1 MATPTPLLSL
11 NAAESAGSYESG
23 VKLDR
28 FSYDDAVVRKFVLA
42 TVLWGVVGMLVGV
55 IIALQLAA
63 PYFNF
68 GHTPFGEYLSYGRLR
83 PLHTNAVIFA
93 FAGNALF
100 GAIYYSTPRLLK
112 TPMFSRLLS
121 NIHFWGWQ
129 AIIVS
134 AALTLPL
141 GITQGKEYA
150 ELEWPI
156 DIAVVLIWVVF
167 ALNFFGTLATR
178 RERHLYVAVWFYI
191 ATVIAI
197 AVLYIFNNI
206 VMPAGW
212 LKSYSI
218 YAGSQDAFMQWW
230 YGHNAVAFFL
240 TTPFLGLMYYFLPKA
255 ADRPVFSYR
264 LSIVHFWSL
273 VFIYIWAG
281 PHHLHY
287 TSVPEWASTLGMLF
301 SVMLWMPSWGG
312 MLNGLLTLRGAWH
325 RVAADPILKFYVVAV
340 TFYGMSTFEGPLL
353 SVKSVNA
360 LSHYTDWTIAHVHAG
375 ALGWVGFMSFGMA
388 YWLAPRLFQTGTI
401 AKPNWVGLHFWLG
414 TIGMLLYIIPI
425 YAAGL
430 TQGLMWRAFN
440 AEGFLQ
446 FPDFIETVTI
456 LIPMY
461 WFRVLGGGIYLVG
474 AILCFVNILL
484 TWARRPKVYDV
495 PVFEAAPLAKGYRAH
510 PIPGSSLPKGIV
522 LDVAHKLDVFG
533 QLNWHRKWEGL
544 PLLFTI
550 FVVIGVVSASLFE
563 IIPLFTRTSDIVRI
577 KTVTPYSPLEL
588 TGREIYIAEGCA
600 NCHSQMI
607 RPMRAETDRYGE
619 YSKPGEAVYDHPF
632 LFGSRRVGP
641 DLARVG
647 KKIPSALWHLRHLN
661 LPTDTSPG
669 SIMPSYP
676 HLVDKAMDWS
686 RITANVNAMVALGV
700 DYDEATVRDAERLAK
715 EQAKKIADQVV
726 AEAGPNG
733 MEDKQVVALIAYL
746 MRLGTDLDKP
756 VDVAPAVAGT
766 DMGEPIARHD
776 GANLSPS
783 GSQHVGGE

>member
-1 MATPTPLLSL
+1 MATPTPLLSP
-11 NAAESAGSYESG
+11 NAAESSGGYEAG

-28 FSYDDAVVRKFVLA
+28 FSYDDSVVRKFLLA
-42 TVLWGVVGMLVGV
+42 TVLWAVVGMLVGV
-55 IIALQLAA
+55 IIAIQLAW
-63 PYFNF
+63 PSFNNP
-68 GHTPFGEYLSYGRLR
+68 GNTMLGEFLSFGRLR

-134 AALTLPL
+134 AAVTLPL

-178 RERHLYVAVWFYI
+178 RERHLYVAVWFYT

-218 YAGSQDAFMQWW
+218 YAGSQDGFMQWW

-255 ADRPVFSYR
+255 AERPVFSYR

-360 LSHYTDWTIAHVHAG
+360 LSHYTDWTIAHVHGG

-388 YWLAPRLFQTGTI
+388 YWLAPRLFQTGSI
-401 AKPNWVGLHFWLG
+401 ARPNWVGLHFWLG

-446 FPDFIETVTI
+446 FPDFIETVTV

-474 AILCFVNILL
+474 AVLGFANILM

-495 PVFEAAPLAKGYRAH
+495 PVYEAAPLAKGYRAH
-510 PIPGSSLPKGIV
+510 PIPGSSLPKGMV
-522 LDVAHKLDVFG
+522 VNFAHKLDVFG

-550 FVVIGVVSASLFE
+550 FVAIGVVSASLFE
-563 IIPLFTRTSDIVRI
+563 IIPLFARTSDIVRI
-577 KTVTPYSPLEL
+577 KSVTPYTPLEL
-588 TGREIYIAEGCA
+588 SGREIYIAEGCN

-607 RPMRAETDRYGE
+607 RPMRAETERYGE
-619 YSKPGEAVYDHPF
+619 YSKPGESVYDHPF
-632 LFGSRRVGP
+632 LFGSRRIGP

-661 LPTDTSPG
+661 LPTDTSKG
-669 SIMPSYP
+669 SIMPAYP
-676 HLVDKAMDWS
+676 HLLEKDMDWS
-686 RITANVNAMVALGV
+686 RIAANVNAMAALGV
-700 DYDEATVRDAERLAK
+700 PYDDATIRDAESLAK
-715 EQAKKIADQVV
+715 KQAAEVAKLVKAENGPDGVENKK
-726 AEAGPNG
+726 
-733 MEDKQVVALIAYL
+733 VVALIAYL
-746 MRLGTDLDKP
+746 MRLGTDIDKP
-756 VDVAPAVAGT
+756 VDVPAAAAPAVA
-766 DMGEPIARHD
+766 A
-776 GANLSPS
+776 GAAPATAP
-783 GSQHVGGE
+783 QHQGGE